1 MKIIMSP
8 AKRMN
13 VDPDTLECLGFPV
26 FLEQTEEILKWL
38 KARSY
43 EELKALWSCNEGIAR
58 QNVERLKGMELGGGL
73 TFRGNLTPA
82 ILSYEGIS
90 YQYMAPAVFED
101 GHLAYIQEHL
111 RILSG
116 FYGVLRPMDGVMPYR
131 LEMQA
136 KAAIGGCKDLYELW
150 GDRIYREVRDEDGVI
165 INLASKEYSRCVE
178 KYLTAQDTLIT
189 CIFAERVKGKLV
201 QKSTYAKMA
210 RGEMVRFLAERKVE
224 DPREMKKFDRLGF
237 VYREELSSGAEYVFE
252 RMYETGTE

>member
-43 EELKALWSCNEGIAR
+43 EELRALWCCNEGIAGK
-58 QNVERLKGMELGGGL
+58 NVERLKGMEL
-73 TFRGNLTPA
+73 RRNLTPA
-82 ILSYEGIS
+82 VLSYEGIS

-101 GHLAYIQEHL
+101 GHLEYIQDHL

-116 FYGVLRPMDGVMPYR
+116 FYGVLRPMDGVVPYR

-136 KAAIGGCKDLYELW
+136 KAAIGESKDLYELW
-150 GDRIYREVRDEDGVI
+150 GDRIYGEVRDEDGVI

-210 RGEMVRFLAERKVE
+210 RGEMVRFLAERRVE

-237 VYREELSSGAEYVFE
+237 VYREELSSDREYVFE
-252 RMYETGTE
+252 RVYERT